1 VSNDQT
7 GFSNEL
13 QLVSFI
19 LGQEEYALDILLV
32 QEIIRMLRIT
42 RVPRAP
48 HYIEGVVNLRGNVIP
63 VFDLHR
69 RFGLSERVNSER
81 TRIIVVKVQEI
92 IAGLVVD
99 GVSEVL
105 RLPQA
110 AVEPVSSLVT
120 AVDTDYIQGIGKKDN
135 RLLIM
140 LNINRVLGIEGL
152 D

>member
-1 VSNDQT
+1 
-7 GFSNEL
+7 
-13 QLVSFI
+13 
-19 LGQEEYALDILLV
+19 
-32 QEIIRMLRIT
+32 MLRIT

-63 VFDLHR
+63 VIDLHR

-81 TRIIVVKVQEI
+81 TRIIVVKVQDI
-92 IAGLVVD
+92 TAGLVVD

-120 AVDTDYIQGIGKKDN
+120 AIDTDYIQGIGKKDN